1 LHAATI
7 AGRKPGSC
15 TPSPSCTYVSDGMTS
30 DGVMEMDLLGLATVD
45 GEGIRE
51 EAQATAYANRSVQV
65 QKGSG
70 K

>member
-1 LHAATI
+1 
-7 AGRKPGSC
+7 
-15 TPSPSCTYVSDGMTS
+15 MTS